1 MSPDRVVVD
10 TGVIMAVVA
19 YRSNGD
25 VVINTEKPFDIM
37 YRDDFRSPGRS
48 TLQAEELGRA
58 ALCGTPADGDSP
70 SRFSVLQEVL
80 P

>member
-1 MSPDRVVVD
+1 M
-10 TGVIMAVVA
+10 
-19 YRSNGD
+19 
-25 VVINTEKPFDIM
+25 VINTEKPSDIM